1 MRFAI
6 SALLLFALSAGTA
19 TAAAPAPVDIPY
31 EKFVLSNGLTL
42 LVHEDRKAPIV
53 AVNVWYHVG
62 SKNEKRGRTGFAHL
76 FEHLMFNGSENFN
89 SDYFKATEKLG
100 ATNMNGTTNEDRTNY
115 FENVPVSAL
124 DTVLWL
130 ESDRMGHL
138 IGAIDQAKLDEQR
151 GVVQN
156 EKRQYENEP
165 YGKMEDLIPEAT
177 YPVGH
182 PYSWSVIGSMEDL
195 SAATLADVQEWFR
208 TYYGPSNAV
217 IAIAGDIDAKTAKAK
232 VEKYFGAFPPG
243 PPIARPST
251 WIAKMTG
258 TQRRVMQDRVPL
270 TRIVKIWNT
279 PPDFTRE
286 NDLLDIAASVLGQG
300 KTSRLFKR
308 LVYDE
313 QIAQDVSA
321 YQNSKEIGGQFWIEA
336 DVRPGVPAERV
347 EKAIDE
353 ELAKFL
359 AEGPT
364 AAELERVKTR
374 VYAGFVRGIERIGG
388 FGGKSDVLARGEVF
402 AGNPAAYKGQMANL
416 QSATAA
422 DVKNNAVKWL
432 SDGVFVLEVQPYGE
446 LKASGADADR
456 TKMPEPGPPPA
467 LRLPKLERAKLSNG
481 LNIILAERHEIPV
494 VSLSL
499 LVDAGY
505 AADSQAVPGTSRLA
519 MSMMDEGTAK
529 RTSLQI
535 SDELDSLGANLRT
548 GSNLDLSFVS
558 LNALKANLD
567 KSLEVWADVALNP
580 SFPQADFE
588 REQKRQMASIQQ
600 EKSEPVTMATRVLA
614 GLVYGTGH
622 AYAGPLTGSGY
633 EASVKSITRD
643 TLVKFHQAWFKPN
656 NATLVIAG
664 DTTLAEITPKL
675 ERLLSAW
682 KPGEVPKKNVA
693 QVNYRKNSVV
703 YMLDKPGA
711 IQSVV
716 LAAQVAPPTNN
727 PDEIAFETLNT
738 LLGGMFTSRI
748 NMNIRED
755 KHWSYGARSF
765 LSGARGQR
773 PFIAYA
779 PVQSD
784 KTKETVQEILGE
796 LKGVVKGRPVT
807 ADELRAAQDNL
818 TLSLPGSRETQ
829 REVLSTMADLVQYN
843 LPEDYYETYTGKVRA
858 LTTADM
864 QTAAGKLLRPDAL
877 VWVVVGDRAKIEPG
891 IKELGLGEIHHI
903 DADGNPVQ

>member
-1 MRFAI
+1 MRFAS
-6 SALLLFALSAGTA
+6 SALPLFALVAGAA
-19 TAAAPAPVDIPY
+19 TAAPAPIDIPY
-31 EKFVLSNGLTL
+31 EKFVLPNGLTL
-42 LVHEDRKAPIV
+42 LVHEDHKAPIV
-53 AVNVWYHVG
+53 AVNIWYHVG

-76 FEHLMFNGSENFN
+76 FEHLMFNGSEHFN
-89 SDYFKATEKLG
+89 TDYFKAVERLG
-100 ATNMNGTTNEDRTNY
+100 ATNLNGTTNEDRTNY
-115 FENVPVSAL
+115 FQNVPTSAL
-124 DTVLWL
+124 DTILWL

-138 IGAIDQAKLDEQR
+138 LGAIDQAKLDEQR

-165 YGKMEDLIPEAT
+165 YGKMDEIIAEAT
-177 YPVGH
+177 YPAGH
-182 PYSWSVIGSMEDL
+182 PYSWTVIGSMEDL
-195 SAATLADVQEWFR
+195 SAATLADVQEWFK

-217 IAIAGDIDAKTAKAK
+217 IVIAGDIDAKTAKAK
-232 VEKYFGAFPPG
+232 VEKYFGAIPPG

-279 PPDFTRE
+279 PPEFTRE
-286 NDLLDIAASVLGQG
+286 SDLLDIAGAVLGQG

-313 QIAQDVSA
+313 QIAQDVTAFQSA
-321 YQNSKEIGGQFWIEA
+321 REIGGQFWIMA

-364 AAELERVKTR
+364 EAELERVKTR
-374 VYAGFVRGIERIGG
+374 EYANFVRGIERIGG

-402 AGNPAAYKGQMANL
+402 AGNPAAYKQQIANL

-432 SDGVFVLEVQPYGE
+432 SDGVFILEVQPFGE
-446 LKASGADADR
+446 LKASGEDADR
-456 TKMPEPGPPPA
+456 SKMPEPAAPPA
-467 LRLPKLERAKLSNG
+467 PKLPKLERAKLSNG
-481 LNIILAERHEIPV
+481 LNVILAQRHEIPV
-494 VSLSL
+494 VNLSL
-499 LVDAGY
+499 LVDAGW
-505 AADSQAVPGTSRLA
+505 AADSLAVPGTAQLA
-519 MSMMDEGTAK
+519 MSMIDEGTAK

-535 SDELDSLGANLRT
+535 SDELDSLGASLRA

-567 KSLEVWADVALNP
+567 KSLDIWADVVLNP

-588 REQKRQMASIQQ
+588 REQKRQMAAIQQ
-600 EKSEPVTMATRVLA
+600 EKSEPMTMATRVLA
-614 GLVYGTGH
+614 GLIYGKGH

-633 EASVKSITRD
+633 EATVKSITRES
-643 TLVKFHQAWFKPN
+643 LVKFHQTWFKPN
-656 NATLVIAG
+656 NATLLIVG

-675 ERLLSAW
+675 ERLFSGW

-693 QVNYRKNSVV
+693 QVDSRANSVV
-703 YMLDKPGA
+703 YMIDKPGA

-765 LSGARGQR
+765 LSAARGQR

-784 KTKETVQEILGE
+784 KTKETVQEILNE
-796 LKGVVKGRPVT
+796 LKGVIKGRPVT
-807 ADELRAAQDNL
+807 QEELRMAQDYL

-829 REVLSTMADLVQYN
+829 REVLSTMADLVRYN
-843 LPEDYYETYTGKVRA
+843 LPDDYYDTYTGKVRA

-864 QTAAGKLLRPDAL
+864 ETAAAKLLRPDAL
-877 VWVVVGDRAKIEPG
+877 VWLIVGDRAKIEPG